1 MSTVRLGI
9 YGGTFDPPHIGHVG
23 AARDFIREMRLDR
36 LLIIPTCIPP
46 HKACDADVTP
56 GERLNMCNLAFGDI
70 PGVTVSDMELS
81 RGGKSYTSDTLT
93 ELSGGGTGRIF
104 MLIGTDMFLT
114 LESWH
119 CPEVIFRLSHICLA
133 RRENDEALRQAVEK
147 KIRLYTEKYGAEITV
162 LDREATE
169 LSSSDIR
176 AAISRGDVPCGLV
189 PGRVLDYINK
199 QGLYK

>member
-23 AARDFIREMRLDR
+23 AARDFIEKMRLDR

-46 HKACDADVTP
+46 HKARDTDVTP
-56 GERLNMCNLAFGDI
+56 EERLHMCTLAFGDI

-93 ELSGGGTGRIF
+93 ELSAESVGKIF

-133 RRENDEALRQAVEK
+133 RRENDEMLRRAVEE

-162 LDREATE
+162 IDREATE

-176 AAISRGDVPCGLV
+176 AAISRGDVPLGLV

-199 QGLYK
+199 QGLYR